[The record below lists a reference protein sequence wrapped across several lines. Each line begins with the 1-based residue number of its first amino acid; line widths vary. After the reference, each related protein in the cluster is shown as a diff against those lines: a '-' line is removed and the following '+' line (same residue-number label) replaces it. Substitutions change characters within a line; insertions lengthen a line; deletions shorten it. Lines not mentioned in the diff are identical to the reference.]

1 MRSSI
6 VVVVVGNVVVVASY
20 AGDAPATDGVYVFR
34 ERDAGAAPAC
44 VSPETETACRDAV
57 EAAGLDSSGCG
68 YPFAKSYGSGR
79 GCYTYQSGKWSKCGW
94 WSTLCAAPPP
104 CRACTSRRAG
114 RCGRR

>member
-1 MRSSI
+1 MYVFRTADGTTYDQVS
-6 VVVVVGNVVVVASY
+6 VLTVAGMTYDMGFGTEVAVAGNVVVVASY
-20 AGDAPATDGVYVFR
+20 DGVYVFR

-79 GCYTYQSGKWSKCGW
+79 GCYTYESGKWSKCGW
-94 WSTLCAAPPP
+94 
-104 CRACTSRRAG
+104 
-114 RCGRR
+114 